1 MPFPNMTPVEKIEH
15 ALRTERDALRAAGDT
30 TAANAINTYLQQAD
44 ETSKLRLI
52 DILTRERPARSFSQE
67 DIDHEM
73 RALGCTEEQAIRSL
87 TAAEEALED

>member
-52 DILTRERPARSFSQE
+52 DILTREPPPGPSLRRISITRCARSV
-67 DIDHEM
+67 
-73 RALGCTEEQAIRSL
+73 APRSRL
-87 TAAEEALED
+87 SAA